1 MYVPTLMI
9 EVTRKCNLKCKHCLR
24 GTAQCVSLQRKALPN
39 IFKDI
44 EIGALEFTGGE
55 PLLGLYQIREIVQ
68 YIKWFDVYFGFAW
81 FKTNGTIFS
90 EAAIKY
96 MDELYKI
103 ADEPDLC
110 ALEFSLD
117 QYHTNNKNN
126 IISRYQE
133 LEYQYPFIR
142 ATENL
147 NNKYKR
153 IYKVIKEGR
162 AKRLRKY
169 EVTEF
174 EKPSFNN
181 GWYECDENKD
191 NDRFT
196 ENMIYIAANGNVISD
211 CNLSFASVDKYAFGN
226 IYEEPLVDIIKR
238 YTKEEEKIKKIY
250 VK

>member
-1 MYVPTLMI
+1 MYVPNLMI

-55 PLLGLYQIREIVQ
+55 PLLGLYQIREIVR
-68 YIKWFDVYFGFAW
+68 YIKWFDIYIGYAW
-81 FKTNGTIFS
+81 LKTNGTIFS

-96 MDELYKI
+96 MNELYEI
-103 ADEPDLC
+103 ADDQCLC

-126 IISRYQE
+126 IMYQYRE
-133 LEYQYPFIR
+133 LEDKYPFIK

-147 NNKYKR
+147 NNKYNR
-153 IYKVIKEGR
+153 IYTVIKEGR
-162 AKRLRKY
+162 AKRLRQY
-169 EVTEF
+169 EVTKF

-181 GWYECDENKD
+181 GWYDESHD
-191 NDRFT
+191 YFSD
-196 ENMIYIAANGNVISD
+196 NMIYIAANGNVISD

-226 IYEEPLVDIIKR
+226 IYEEPLIDIIKR